1 MTRNPMRSRLLF
13 LELSGDFGETS
24 LQPDL
29 FRFDRAIGSDTR
41 RWRKRRYSDDAVTS
55 SSKRLACYQM
65 NRRFDPSIIESFS
78 EIPACRAREVLFL
91 LIEVDPISGK
101 ECEQC
106 PKAYPKEYR
115 EVLEKLYL
123 AEDHGDITIKFL
135 EETNQSIKANP
146 AKALS
151 HICGTPPSGSPK

>member
-29 FRFDRAIGSDTR
+29 FRFDRAIGSETR
-41 RWRKRRYSDDAVTS
+41 RCRKRRYSDDAVTS

-65 NRRFDPSIIESFS
+65 NRRFDLSIIESFS

-91 LIEVDPISGK
+91 LIEVDPISGRSASNARK
-101 ECEQC
+101 LIRRSIG
-106 PKAYPKEYR
+106 R
-115 EVLEKLYL
+115 ESRGSREIISGGRSLE
-123 AEDHGDITIKFL
+123 T
-135 EETNQSIKANP
+135 S
-146 AKALS
+146 LS
-151 HICGTPPSGSPK
+151 NSSRRPPQV

>member
-24 LQPDL
+24 LQHDL

-55 SSKRLACYQM
+55 SSKRPRMLS
-65 NRRFDPSIIESFS
+65 NERRFDLSTIESFS

-91 LIEVDPISGK
+91 LIEVDPISG
-101 ECEQC
+101 
-106 PKAYPKEYR
+106 
-115 EVLEKLYL
+115 
-123 AEDHGDITIKFL
+123 
-135 EETNQSIKANP
+135 
-146 AKALS
+146 
-151 HICGTPPSGSPK
+151 